1 MQENQIKK
9 RPLPRVRRTWRHRL
23 AALGSA
29 LAVVTASAA
38 VAPQPA
44 AAAAPHFDGDP
55 TQYWNAVLVDVFRN
69 LNGPD
74 AAPGR
79 LARAA
84 AMMNAALF
92 DAETMYHDKWL
103 VRQFQ
108 PYLQAGSYFA
118 LAQTDY
124 EEERVIGRTAY
135 NILLDLFGTAT
146 NHSPSMT
153 NLLNER
159 FTYRFGTSPA
169 DFDYLDVQVVS
180 SVVQRMRQFR
190 SADGSTSTAIYT
202 PATNPGAWR
211 PTGDPGCTSA
221 QQAVTPAWGRVKPFA
236 LTSGSQFRPD
246 TPQQAGTYEALLATQ
261 AYRDQLDKVRRLG
274 GAAST
279 PLTPNERTAEQTAA
293 AKFWANDVDDTYRP
307 VGQLLVHTGQVAR
320 QLNVT
325 SKYDNARLFT
335 LVSLALADAS
345 IAAWD
350 AKYDTLIDLWRPAS
364 AIKAMDPQWE
374 PFSVDRNGNH
384 FSPCFPAWVSGHATF
399 AGAWAGVMERYFD
412 GNATFTVDTE
422 DPTSPVKSKTFTTF
436 DQAAAE
442 NAESRVWLGVHYPW
456 DATDGLALGERI
468 ADHVVTHKLVRIP
481 LAPAGAKTP

>member
-1 MQENQIKK
+1 M
-9 RPLPRVRRTWRHRL
+9 
-23 AALGSA
+23 
-29 LAVVTASAA
+29 
-38 VAPQPA
+38 
-44 AAAAPHFDGDP
+44 
-55 TQYWNAVLVDVFRN
+55 DVFRQ

-92 DAETMYHDKWL
+92 DAETMYQDKWG

-108 PYLQAGSYFA
+108 PYLQAGSYFSV
-118 LAQTDY
+118 AQTDY

-135 NILLDLFGTAT
+135 NVLLDLFGTAT
-146 NHSPSMT
+146 NYSPSMT

-159 FTYRFGTSPA
+159 FTYRFGTSPTA
-169 DFDYLDVQVVS
+169 FDYLDVQVVR

-202 PATNPGAWR
+202 PATDSGAWR
-211 PTGDPGCTSA
+211 PTGGPGCTSA
-221 QQAVTPAWGRVKPFA
+221 QQAVTPSWGLVKPFA

-246 TPQQAGTYEALLATQ
+246 TPQRASDYDKLLETQ
-261 AYRDQLDKVRRLG
+261 AYKDQLDTVRRLG
-274 GAAST
+274 GAENTAST
-279 PLTPNERTAEQTAA
+279 TIRRTTEQTAA

-320 QLNVT
+320 QLGVS
-325 SKYDNARLFT
+325 SKYDNARLYA
-335 LVSLALADAS
+335 LVSLALADAA

-350 AKYDTLIDLWRPAS
+350 AKYETVIDLWRPES
-364 AIKAMDPQWE
+364 AIKEMDPDWK

-399 AGAWAGVMERYFD
+399 AGAWAGVMERYFG

-436 DQAAAE
+436 DQAAEE
-442 NAESRVWLGVHYPW
+442 NAQSRVWLGVHYPW
-456 DATDGLALGERI
+456 DATDGIALGDRI
-468 ADHVVTHKLVRIP
+468 AELVSTTKLTPIP
-481 LAPAGAKTP
+481 LAPTSTKAP